1 MKKVIE
7 AAIGT
12 IDGNEKGQE
21 FYEKVL
27 SSAEEFKSN
36 VVEGYQSAKNIQLQ
50 IENDLVKNRID
61 FVKAVT
67 QSITNLP
74 SDISNITSGEKV
86 DPLTLFKKF
95 QEAAKLLNSGKT
107 GEAQQG
113 TAILSSISEAS
124 EAFKK
129 LFGENA
135 LLDLQTKAGLSG
147 ADVAKARGSAS
158 AGQIDFTAIQESIR
172 KNLSG
177 NDLFKSS
184 KALKEAQADPSKINA
199 LIEQLKKSGTTKFR
213 NGEGADIISS
223 LSGVT
228 KANFED
234 EATKNLNDQQKALSE
249 ELSLVSE
256 QVKAFGEAFKGNTLT
271 TTIDTL
277 TTNVRLASENLK
289 DFTTFTSQLSNLSSE
304 IGPRLNA
311 CANAL
316 RQQGASIP

>member
-1 MKKVIE
+1 
-7 AAIGT
+7 
-12 IDGNEKGQE
+12 
-21 FYEKVL
+21 
-27 SSAEEFKSN
+27 
-36 VVEGYQSAKNIQLQ
+36 
-50 IENDLVKNRID
+50 LVKNRID

-74 SDISNITSGEKV
+74 SDISSITSGEKV

-95 QEAAKLLNSGKT
+95 EEAAKLLNSGKT
-107 GEAQQG
+107 GDAQKG
-113 TAILSSISEAS
+113 STILASISDAS

-129 LFGENA
+129 LFGDNA

-147 ADVAKARGSAS
+147 ADVTKARGAAS
-158 AGQIDFTAIQESIR
+158 VGQIDFAAIQESIR

-177 NDLFKSS
+177 NDLFRTS

-199 LIEQLKKSGTTKFR
+199 LIEELKKSGPARFR
-213 NGEGADIISS
+213 GGEGADIVAS
-223 LSGVT
+223 LSGVS

-249 ELSLVSE
+249 ELSLVSA
-256 QVKAFGEAFKGNTLT
+256 QVKAFREAFKGNTLV

-277 TTNVRLASENLK
+277 TANVRAASENLK
-289 DFTTFTSQLSNLSSE
+289 DFTTFTSQLSNLSNE